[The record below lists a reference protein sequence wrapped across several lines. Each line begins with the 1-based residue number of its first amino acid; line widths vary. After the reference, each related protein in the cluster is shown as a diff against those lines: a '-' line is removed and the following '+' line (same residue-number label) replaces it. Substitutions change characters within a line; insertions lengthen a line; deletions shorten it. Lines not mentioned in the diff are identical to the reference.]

1 MIISKL
7 KKSPMKICNTLHEI
21 QKNFQETRSRKKLS
35 QSKHLLKLT
44 TYVTFNGKTVNAC
57 PLKIKD

>member
-35 QSKHLLKLT
+35 QSKHS
-44 TYVTFNGKTVNAC
+44 
-57 PLKIKD
+57 IKNLQLMSHLMAKQ